1 MGQYPGI
8 AMGSVLGGDG
18 AGVVI
23 ASGNTG
29 DPLLNKRVFLTPSR
43 GWEKAPHAPE
53 SRYGN
58 SLITL
63 TGRTQFT
70 SSSYCLNLNLV
81 SSVAG
86 LFRPL
91 GLFQNM

>member
-8 AMGSVLGGDG
+8 VMGSVLGGDG
-18 AGVVI
+18 AGKSVDISHPTSTCKRRTNHFSTGVVI

-58 SLITL
+58 SLTTL
-63 TGRTQFT
+63 TGRTQ
-70 SSSYCLNLNLV
+70 V
-81 SSVAG
+81 S
-86 LFRPL
+86 
-91 GLFQNM
+91 